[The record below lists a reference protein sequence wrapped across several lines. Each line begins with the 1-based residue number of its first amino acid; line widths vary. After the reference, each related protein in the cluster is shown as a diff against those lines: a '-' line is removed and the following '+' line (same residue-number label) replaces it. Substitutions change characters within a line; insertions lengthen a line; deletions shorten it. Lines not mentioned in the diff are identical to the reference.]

1 MRGSMIRLMQYTL
14 ANGLRTMKSWLLI
27 LCAVLCVCIGCEDS
41 TSNSAYPNRDIRLIV
56 PFSPG
61 GESDGFARLISN
73 AIREH
78 NLLDVSLYIENKG
91 GGGATIGSREVKD
104 ADPDGYTMLIL
115 HEAMMTA
122 QVSGKAE
129 YGPDAFTP
137 IAASGKISM
146 VIAVSEESPF
156 RSLGDLMKESAR
168 RPDELIFAANLGAPV
183 HYAGLIL
190 ESYEDGL
197 RFRYTQTGGGADRF
211 AAVKGGHAVVSAFSF
226 GEYIRYKDGGLR
238 ALAIFAEERNP
249 KAQDIP
255 TAKEQGYPFTHS
267 NMHFWWFPKGTP
279 QSHVDFM
286 SGVIQKALEV
296 REVRE
301 TLDKL
306 LCEPVFIDG
315 QEMES
320 EIRRRLAS
328 MQRVSAEDRTK
339 LPDIPYW
346 VGLVTLGCFVVVIAD
361 AFIKQRKLKDKSAGS
376 TDDPNAQPYDF
387 KAILISLFAT
397 AAFISILQW
406 TNIPF
411 ALVSVVYMLV
421 VASPMLVHIERERR
435 QQSWMIAVIVAVF
448 LSGIIHFVFTSLL
461 GKQLP

>member
-1 MRGSMIRLMQYTL
+1 MFRLLQYAL
-14 ANGLRTMKSWLLI
+14 SNRLSTMMPWLLI
-27 LCAVLCVCIGCEDS
+27 LGAALCVCIGCSDGTS
-41 TSNSAYPNRDIRLIV
+41 TSAYPNRDIRLIV

-91 GGGATIGSREVKD
+91 GAGATIGSREVKD

-122 QVSGKAE
+122 QVSGKAD

-137 IAASGKISM
+137 VAASGKISM
-146 VIAVSEESPF
+146 VIAVSEKSSF
-156 RSLGDLMKESAR
+156 QRLGDLMEEAAK
-168 RPDELIFAANLGAPV
+168 RPEQLIFAANLGAPV

-190 ESYEDGL
+190 ESYEKGS

-211 AAVKGGHAVVSAFSF
+211 AAVKGRHADVSAFSF

-255 TAKEQGYPFTHS
+255 TAKEQGYPFVHS

-279 QSHVDFM
+279 QSHVDLM
-286 SGVIQKALEV
+286 SGVIQQALKVPEV
-296 REVRE
+296 QE

-315 QEMES
+315 REMKS
-320 EIRRRLAS
+320 EIRHRLAS
-328 MQRVSAEDRTK
+328 MQRVSAEDRTE
-339 LPDIPYW
+339 LPDIPFW
-346 VGLVTLGCFVVVIAD
+346 VGLVTLGCFALVILE
-361 AFIKQRKLKDKSAGS
+361 AFNKPSGIEDQASDDSSDSKS
-376 TDDPNAQPYDF
+376 QPYDF
-387 KAILISLFAT
+387 KAIIISLLAT
-397 AAFISILQW
+397 AVFIAIVQW
-406 TNIPF
+406 TDIPF
-411 ALVSVVYMLV
+411 SLVSIIYMLA
-421 VASPMLVHIERERR
+421 VASPMLVHIERHRR
-435 QQSWMIAVIVAVF
+435 KRAWVIAITVAVL

>member
-1 MRGSMIRLMQYTL
+1 MFRLLQYAL
-14 ANGLRTMKSWLLI
+14 SNRLSTMMPWLLI
-27 LCAVLCVCIGCEDS
+27 LGAALCVCIGCSDGTS
-41 TSNSAYPNRDIRLIV
+41 TSAYPNRDIRLIV

-91 GGGATIGSREVKD
+91 GAGATIGSREVKD

-122 QVSGKAE
+122 QVSGKAD

-137 IAASGKISM
+137 VAASGKISM
-146 VIAVSEESPF
+146 VIAVSEKSSF
-156 RSLGDLMKESAR
+156 QSLGDLMEESAK
-168 RPDELIFAANLGAPV
+168 RPEQLIFAANLGAPV

-190 ESYEDGL
+190 ESYEKGS

-211 AAVKGGHAVVSAFSF
+211 AAVKGRHADVSAFSF

-255 TAKEQGYPFTHS
+255 TAKEQGYPFVHS

-279 QSHVDFM
+279 QSHVDLM
-286 SGVIQKALEV
+286 SGVIQQALKVPEV
-296 REVRE
+296 QE

-315 QEMES
+315 REMKS

-328 MQRVSAEDRTK
+328 MQRVSAEDRTE
-339 LPDIPYW
+339 LPDIPFW
-346 VGLVTLGCFVVVIAD
+346 VGLVTLGCFALVILE
-361 AFIKQRKLKDKSAGS
+361 AFNKPSGIEDQASDDSSDSKS
-376 TDDPNAQPYDF
+376 QPYDF
-387 KAILISLFAT
+387 KAIIISLLAT
-397 AAFISILQW
+397 AVFIAIVQW
-406 TNIPF
+406 TDIPF
-411 ALVSVVYMLV
+411 SLVSIIYMLA
-421 VASPMLVHIERERR
+421 VARPMLVHVEGHRR
-435 QQSWMIAVIVAVF
+435 KRAWVIAITVAVL
-448 LSGIIHFVFTSLL
+448 LSSMIHFVFTGLL

>member
-1 MRGSMIRLMQYTL
+1 MFRLLQYALSNRLSMM
-14 ANGLRTMKSWLLI
+14 MSWLLI
-27 LCAVLCVCIGCEDS
+27 LAAALCVCIGCSDGIS
-41 TSNSAYPNRDIRLIV
+41 TSAYPNRDIRLIV

-91 GGGATIGSREVKD
+91 GAGATIGSREVRD

-122 QVSGKAE
+122 QVSGKAD

-137 IAASGKISM
+137 VAASGKISM
-146 VIAVSEESPF
+146 VIAVSEESSF
-156 RSLGDLMKESAR
+156 QSLGDLMEESAK
-168 RPDELIFAANLGAPV
+168 RPEELIFAANLGAPV

-190 ESYEDGL
+190 ESYEKGS

-211 AAVKGGHAVVSAFSF
+211 AAVKGRHADVSAFSF

-255 TAKEQGYPFTHS
+255 TAKEQGYPFVHS

-279 QSHVDFM
+279 QSHVDLM
-286 SGVIQKALEV
+286 SGVIQQALKVPEV
-296 REVRE
+296 QE

-315 QEMES
+315 REMKS
-320 EIRRRLAS
+320 EIRHRLAS
-328 MQRVSAEDRTK
+328 MQRVSAEDRTE
-339 LPDIPYW
+339 LPDIPFW
-346 VGLVTLGCFVVVIAD
+346 VGLVTLGCFALVILE
-361 AFIKQRKLKDKSAGS
+361 AFNKPSGIEDQASDDSSDSKS
-376 TDDPNAQPYDF
+376 QPYDF
-387 KAILISLFAT
+387 KAIIISLLAT
-397 AAFISILQW
+397 AVFIAIVQW
-406 TNIPF
+406 TDIPF
-411 ALVSVVYMLV
+411 SLVSIIYMLA
-421 VASPMLVHIERERR
+421 VASPMLVHIERHRR
-435 QQSWMIAVIVAVF
+435 KRAWVIAITVAVL

>member
-1 MRGSMIRLMQYTL
+1 MFRLLQYALSNRLSMM
-14 ANGLRTMKSWLLI
+14 MSWLLI
-27 LCAVLCVCIGCEDS
+27 LAAALCVCIGCSDGIS
-41 TSNSAYPNRDIRLIV
+41 TSAYPNRDIRLIV

-91 GGGATIGSREVKD
+91 GAGATIGSREVKD

-122 QVSGKAE
+122 QVSGKAD

-137 IAASGKISM
+137 VAASGKISM
-146 VIAVSEESPF
+146 VIAVSEESSF
-156 RSLGDLMKESAR
+156 QSLGDLMEESAK
-168 RPDELIFAANLGAPV
+168 RPEELIFAANLGAPV

-190 ESYEDGL
+190 ESYEKGS

-211 AAVKGGHAVVSAFSF
+211 AAVKGRHADVSAFSF

-249 KAQDIP
+249 KARDIP
-255 TAKEQGYPFTHS
+255 TAKEQGYPFVHS

-279 QSHVDFM
+279 QSHVDLM
-286 SGVIQKALEV
+286 SGVIQQALKVPEV
-296 REVRE
+296 QE

-315 QEMES
+315 REMKS

-328 MQRVSAEDRTK
+328 MQRVSAEDRTE
-339 LPDIPYW
+339 LPDIPFW
-346 VGLVTLGCFVVVIAD
+346 VGLVTLGCFALVILE
-361 AFIKQRKLKDKSAGS
+361 AFNKPSGIEDQASDDSPDSKS
-376 TDDPNAQPYDF
+376 QPYDF
-387 KAILISLFAT
+387 KAILISLLST
-397 AAFISILQW
+397 AVFIAIVQW
-406 TNIPF
+406 TDIPF
-411 ALVSVVYMLV
+411 SLVSIIYMLA
-421 VASPMLVHIERERR
+421 VASPMLVHIERDRR
-435 QQSWMIAVIVAVF
+435 KRAWVIAITVAVL

>member
-1 MRGSMIRLMQYTL
+1 MFRLLQYALSNRLSMM
-14 ANGLRTMKSWLLI
+14 MSWLLI
-27 LCAVLCVCIGCEDS
+27 LAAALCVCIGCSDGIS
-41 TSNSAYPNRDIRLIV
+41 TSAYPNRDIRLIV

-91 GGGATIGSREVKD
+91 GAGATIGSREVKD

-122 QVSGKAE
+122 QVSGKAD

-137 IAASGKISM
+137 VAASGKISM
-146 VIAVSEESPF
+146 VIAVSEKSSF
-156 RSLGDLMKESAR
+156 QSLGDLMEESAK
-168 RPDELIFAANLGAPV
+168 RPEQLIFAANLGAPV

-190 ESYEDGL
+190 ESYEKGS

-211 AAVKGGHAVVSAFSF
+211 AAVKGRHADVSAFSF

-249 KAQDIP
+249 KARDIP
-255 TAKEQGYPFTHS
+255 TAKEQGYPFVHS

-279 QSHVDFM
+279 QSHVDLM
-286 SGVIQKALEV
+286 SGVIQQALKVPEV
-296 REVRE
+296 QE

-315 QEMES
+315 REMKS

-328 MQRVSAEDRTK
+328 MQRVSAEDRTE
-339 LPDIPYW
+339 LPDIPFW
-346 VGLVTLGCFVVVIAD
+346 VGLVTLGCFALVILE
-361 AFIKQRKLKDKSAGS
+361 AFNKPSGIEDQASDDSPDSKS
-376 TDDPNAQPYDF
+376 QPYDF
-387 KAILISLFAT
+387 KAILISLLST
-397 AAFISILQW
+397 AVFIAIVQW
-406 TNIPF
+406 TDIPF
-411 ALVSVVYMLV
+411 SLVSIIYMLA
-421 VASPMLVHIERERR
+421 VASPMLVHIERHRR
-435 QQSWMIAVIVAVF
+435 KRAWVIAITVAVL

>member
-1 MRGSMIRLMQYTL
+1 MMP
-14 ANGLRTMKSWLLI
+14 WLLI
-27 LCAVLCVCIGCEDS
+27 LGAALCVCIGCSDGTS
-41 TSNSAYPNRDIRLIV
+41 TSAYPNRDIRLIV

-91 GGGATIGSREVKD
+91 GAGATIGSREVKD

-122 QVSGKAE
+122 QVSGKAD

-137 IAASGKISM
+137 VAASGKISM
-146 VIAVSEESPF
+146 VIAVSEKSSF
-156 RSLGDLMKESAR
+156 QSLGDLMEESAK
-168 RPDELIFAANLGAPV
+168 RPEQLIFAANLGAPV

-190 ESYEDGL
+190 ESYEKGS

-211 AAVKGGHAVVSAFSF
+211 AAVKGRHADVSAFSF

-255 TAKEQGYPFTHS
+255 TAKEQGYPFVHS

-279 QSHVDFM
+279 QSHVDLM
-286 SGVIQKALEV
+286 SGVIQQALKVPEV
-296 REVRE
+296 QE

-315 QEMES
+315 REMKS
-320 EIRRRLAS
+320 EIRHRLAS
-328 MQRVSAEDRTK
+328 MQRVSAEDRTE
-339 LPDIPYW
+339 LPDIPFW
-346 VGLVTLGCFVVVIAD
+346 VGLVTLGCFALVILE
-361 AFIKQRKLKDKSAGS
+361 AFNKPSGIEDQASDDSSDSKS
-376 TDDPNAQPYDF
+376 QPYDF
-387 KAILISLFAT
+387 KAIIISLLAT
-397 AAFISILQW
+397 AVFIAIVQW
-406 TNIPF
+406 TDIPF
-411 ALVSVVYMLV
+411 SLVSIIYMLA
-421 VASPMLVHIERERR
+421 VASPMLVHIERHRR
-435 QQSWMIAVIVAVF
+435 KRAWVIAITVAVL

>member
-1 MRGSMIRLMQYTL
+1 MFRLLQYALSNRLSMM
-14 ANGLRTMKSWLLI
+14 MSWLLI
-27 LCAVLCVCIGCEDS
+27 LAAALCVCIGCSDGIS
-41 TSNSAYPNRDIRLIV
+41 TSAYPNRDIRLIV

-91 GGGATIGSREVKD
+91 GAGATIGSREVKD

-122 QVSGKAE
+122 QVSGKAD

-137 IAASGKISM
+137 VAASGKISM
-146 VIAVSEESPF
+146 VIAVSEKSSF
-156 RSLGDLMKESAR
+156 QSLGDLMEESAK
-168 RPDELIFAANLGAPV
+168 RPEQLIFAANLGAPV

-190 ESYEDGL
+190 ESYEKGS

-211 AAVKGGHAVVSAFSF
+211 AAEKGGHADLSALSC
-226 GEYIRYKDGGLR
+226 GESIRYKDGGLR

-255 TAKEQGYPFTHS
+255 TAKEQGYPFVHS

-279 QSHVDFM
+279 QSHVDLM
-286 SGVIQKALEV
+286 SGVIQQALKVPEV
-296 REVRE
+296 QE

-315 QEMES
+315 REMKS
-320 EIRRRLAS
+320 EIRHRLAS
-328 MQRVSAEDRTK
+328 MQRVSAEDRTE
-339 LPDIPYW
+339 LPDIPFW
-346 VGLVTLGCFVVVIAD
+346 VGLVTLGCFALVILE
-361 AFIKQRKLKDKSAGS
+361 AFNKPSGIEDQACDDSSDSKS
-376 TDDPNAQPYDF
+376 QPYDF
-387 KAILISLFAT
+387 KAIIISLIAT
-397 AAFISILQW
+397 AVFIAIVQW
-406 TNIPF
+406 TDIPF
-411 ALVSVVYMLV
+411 SLVSIIYMLA
-421 VASPMLVHIERERR
+421 VASPMLVHIERHRR
-435 QQSWMIAVIVAVF
+435 KRAWVIAITVAVL

>member
-1 MRGSMIRLMQYTL
+1 MFRLLQYAL
-14 ANGLRTMKSWLLI
+14 SNRLSTMMPWLLI
-27 LCAVLCVCIGCEDS
+27 LGAALCVCIGCSDGTS
-41 TSNSAYPNRDIRLIV
+41 TSAYPNRDIRLIV

-91 GGGATIGSREVKD
+91 GAGATIGSREVKD

-122 QVSGKAE
+122 QVSGKAD
-129 YGPDAFTP
+129 YGPDAVTP
-137 IAASGKISM
+137 VAASGKISM
-146 VIAVSEESPF
+146 VIAVSEKSSF
-156 RSLGDLMKESAR
+156 QSLGDLMEESAK
-168 RPDELIFAANLGAPV
+168 RPEQLIFAANLGAPV

-190 ESYEDGL
+190 ESYEKGS

-211 AAVKGGHAVVSAFSF
+211 AAVKGRHADVSAFSF

-238 ALAIFAEERNP
+238 ALAIFAEERNT

-255 TAKEQGYPFTHS
+255 TAKEQGYPFVHS

-279 QSHVDFM
+279 QSHVDLM
-286 SGVIQKALEV
+286 SGVIQQALKVPEV
-296 REVRE
+296 QE

-315 QEMES
+315 REMKS
-320 EIRRRLAS
+320 EIRHRLAS
-328 MQRVSAEDRTK
+328 MQRVSAEDRTE
-339 LPDIPYW
+339 LPDIPFW
-346 VGLVTLGCFVVVIAD
+346 VGLVTLGCFALVILE
-361 AFIKQRKLKDKSAGS
+361 AFNKPSGIEDQASDDSSDSKS
-376 TDDPNAQPYDF
+376 QPYDF
-387 KAILISLFAT
+387 KAIIISLLAT
-397 AAFISILQW
+397 AVFIAIVQW
-406 TNIPF
+406 TDIPF
-411 ALVSVVYMLV
+411 SLVSIIYMLA
-421 VASPMLVHIERERR
+421 VASPMLVHIERHRR
-435 QQSWMIAVIVAVF
+435 KRAWVIAITVAVL

>member
-1 MRGSMIRLMQYTL
+1 MFRLLQYALSNRLSMM
-14 ANGLRTMKSWLLI
+14 MSWLLI
-27 LCAVLCVCIGCEDS
+27 LAAALCVCIGCSDGIS
-41 TSNSAYPNRDIRLIV
+41 TSAYPNRDIRLIV

-91 GGGATIGSREVKD
+91 GAGATIGSREVKD

-122 QVSGKAE
+122 QVSGKAD

-137 IAASGKISM
+137 VAASGKISM
-146 VIAVSEESPF
+146 VIAVSEESSF
-156 RSLGDLMKESAR
+156 QSLGELMEESAK
-168 RPDELIFAANLGAPV
+168 RPEELIFAANLGAPV

-190 ESYEDGL
+190 ESYEKGS

-211 AAVKGGHAVVSAFSF
+211 AAVKGRHADVSAFSF

-249 KAQDIP
+249 KARDIP
-255 TAKEQGYPFTHS
+255 TAKEQGYPFVHS

-279 QSHVDFM
+279 QSHVDLM
-286 SGVIQKALEV
+286 SGVIQQALKVPEV
-296 REVRE
+296 QE

-315 QEMES
+315 REMKS

-328 MQRVSAEDRTK
+328 MQRVSAEDRTE
-339 LPDIPYW
+339 LPDIPFW
-346 VGLVTLGCFVVVIAD
+346 VGLVTLCCFALVILE
-361 AFIKQRKLKDKSAGS
+361 AFNKPGGIEDQASDDSPDSKS
-376 TDDPNAQPYDF
+376 QPYDF
-387 KAILISLFAT
+387 KAILISLLST
-397 AAFISILQW
+397 AVFIAIVQW
-406 TNIPF
+406 TDIPF
-411 ALVSVVYMLV
+411 SLVSIIYMLA
-421 VASPMLVHIERERR
+421 VASPMLVHIERHRR
-435 QQSWMIAVIVAVF
+435 KRAWVIAITVAVL

>member
-1 MRGSMIRLMQYTL
+1 MFRLLQYAL
-14 ANGLRTMKSWLLI
+14 SNRLSTMMPWLLI
-27 LCAVLCVCIGCEDS
+27 LGAALCVCIGCSDGTS
-41 TSNSAYPNRDIRLIV
+41 TSAYPNRDIRLIV
-56 PFSPG
+56 PFSQG

-91 GGGATIGSREVKD
+91 GAGATIGSREVKD

-122 QVSGKAE
+122 QVSGKAD

-137 IAASGKISM
+137 VAASGKISM
-146 VIAVSEESPF
+146 VIAVSEKSSF
-156 RSLGDLMKESAR
+156 QSLGDLMEESAK
-168 RPDELIFAANLGAPV
+168 RPEQLIFAANLGAPV

-190 ESYEDGL
+190 ESYEKGS
-197 RFRYTQTGGGADRF
+197 RFRYTQTGGGALRF
-211 AAVKGGHAVVSAFSF
+211 AAVKGRHADVSAFSF

-249 KAQDIP
+249 KARDIP
-255 TAKEQGYPFTHS
+255 TAKEQGYPFVHS

-279 QSHVDFM
+279 QSHVDLM
-286 SGVIQKALEV
+286 SGVIQQALKVPEV
-296 REVRE
+296 QE

-315 QEMES
+315 REMKS
-320 EIRRRLAS
+320 EIRHRLAS
-328 MQRVSAEDRTK
+328 MQRVSAEDRTE
-339 LPDIPYW
+339 LPDIPFW
-346 VGLVTLGCFVVVIAD
+346 VGLVTLGCFALVILE
-361 AFIKQRKLKDKSAGS
+361 AFNKPSGIEDQASDDSPDSKS
-376 TDDPNAQPYDF
+376 QPYDF
-387 KAILISLFAT
+387 KAILISLLST
-397 AAFISILQW
+397 AVFIAIVQW
-406 TNIPF
+406 TDIPF
-411 ALVSVVYMLV
+411 SLVSIIYMLA
-421 VASPMLVHIERERR
+421 VASPMLVHIERHRR
-435 QQSWMIAVIVAVF
+435 KRAWVIAITVAVL

>member
-1 MRGSMIRLMQYTL
+1 MFRLLQYAL
-14 ANGLRTMKSWLLI
+14 SNRLSTMMPWLLI
-27 LCAVLCVCIGCEDS
+27 LGAALCVCIGCSDGTS
-41 TSNSAYPNRDIRLIV
+41 TSAYPNRDIRLIV

-91 GGGATIGSREVKD
+91 GAGATIGSREVKD

-122 QVSGKAE
+122 QVSGKAD

-137 IAASGKISM
+137 VAASGKISM
-146 VIAVSEESPF
+146 VIAVSEKSSF
-156 RSLGDLMKESAR
+156 QSLGDLMEESAK
-168 RPDELIFAANLGAPV
+168 RPEQLIFAANLGAPV

-190 ESYEDGL
+190 ESYEKGS

-211 AAVKGGHAVVSAFSF
+211 AAVKGRHADVSAFSF

-255 TAKEQGYPFTHS
+255 TAKEQGYPFVHS

-279 QSHVDFM
+279 QSHVDLM
-286 SGVIQKALEV
+286 SGVIQQALKVPEV
-296 REVRE
+296 QE

-315 QEMES
+315 REMKS
-320 EIRRRLAS
+320 EIRHRLAS
-328 MQRVSAEDRTK
+328 MQRVSAEDRTE
-339 LPDIPYW
+339 LPDIPFW
-346 VGLVTLGCFVVVIAD
+346 VGLVTLGCFALVILE
-361 AFIKQRKLKDKSAGS
+361 AFNKPGGIEDQASDDSPDSKS
-376 TDDPNAQPYDF
+376 QPYDF
-387 KAILISLFAT
+387 KAILISLLST
-397 AAFISILQW
+397 AVFIAIVQW
-406 TNIPF
+406 TDIPF
-411 ALVSVVYMLV
+411 SLVSIIYMLA
-421 VASPMLVHIERERR
+421 VASPMLVHIERDRR
-435 QQSWMIAVIVAVF
+435 KRAWVIAITVAVL

>member
-1 MRGSMIRLMQYTL
+1 MMP
-14 ANGLRTMKSWLLI
+14 WLLI
-27 LCAVLCVCIGCEDS
+27 LGAALCVCIGCSDGTS
-41 TSNSAYPNRDIRLIV
+41 TSAYPNRDIRLIV

-91 GGGATIGSREVKD
+91 GAGATIGSREVKD

-122 QVSGKAE
+122 QVSGKAD

-137 IAASGKISM
+137 VAASGKISM
-146 VIAVSEESPF
+146 VIAVSEKSSF
-156 RSLGDLMKESAR
+156 QSLGDLMEESAK
-168 RPDELIFAANLGAPV
+168 RPEQLIFAANLGAPV

-190 ESYEDGL
+190 ESYEKGS

-211 AAVKGGHAVVSAFSF
+211 AAVKGRHADVSAFSF

-255 TAKEQGYPFTHS
+255 TAKEQGYPFVHS

-279 QSHVDFM
+279 QSHVDLM
-286 SGVIQKALEV
+286 SGVIQQALKVPEV
-296 REVRE
+296 QE

-315 QEMES
+315 REMKS
-320 EIRRRLAS
+320 EIRHRLAS
-328 MQRVSAEDRTK
+328 MQRVSAEDRTE
-339 LPDIPYW
+339 LPDIPFW
-346 VGLVTLGCFVVVIAD
+346 VGLVTLGCFALVILEAFNKPSGIEDQASDDSPD
-361 AFIKQRKLKDKSAGS
+361 AKS
-376 TDDPNAQPYDF
+376 QPYDF
-387 KAILISLFAT
+387 KAIIISLLAT
-397 AAFISILQW
+397 AVYIAIVQW
-406 TNIPF
+406 TDIPF
-411 ALVSVVYMLV
+411 SLVSIIYMLA
-421 VASPMLVHIERERR
+421 VASPMLVHIERHRR
-435 QQSWMIAVIVAVF
+435 KRAWVIAITVAVL

>member
-1 MRGSMIRLMQYTL
+1 MFRLLQYAL
-14 ANGLRTMKSWLLI
+14 SNRLSTMMPWLLI
-27 LCAVLCVCIGCEDS
+27 LGAALCVCIGCSDGTS
-41 TSNSAYPNRDIRLIV
+41 TSAYPNRDIRLIV

-91 GGGATIGSREVKD
+91 GAGATIGSREVKD

-122 QVSGKAE
+122 QVSGKAD

-137 IAASGKISM
+137 VAASGKISM
-146 VIAVSEESPF
+146 VIAVSEKSSF
-156 RSLGDLMKESAR
+156 QSLGDLMEESAK
-168 RPDELIFAANLGAPV
+168 RPEQLIFAANLGAPV

-190 ESYEDGL
+190 ESYEKGS

-211 AAVKGGHAVVSAFSF
+211 AAVKGRHADVSAFSF

-255 TAKEQGYPFTHS
+255 TAKEQGYPFVHS

-279 QSHVDFM
+279 QSHVDLM
-286 SGVIQKALEV
+286 SGVIQQALKVPEV
-296 REVRE
+296 QE

-315 QEMES
+315 REMKS
-320 EIRRRLAS
+320 EIRHRLAS
-328 MQRVSAEDRTK
+328 MQRVSAEDRTE
-339 LPDIPYW
+339 LPDIPFW
-346 VGLVTLGCFVVVIAD
+346 VGLVTLGCFALVILE
-361 AFIKQRKLKDKSAGS
+361 AFNKPSGIEDQASDDSSDSKS
-376 TDDPNAQPYDF
+376 QPYDF
-387 KAILISLFAT
+387 KAIIISLIAT
-397 AAFISILQW
+397 AVFIVIVQW
-406 TNIPF
+406 TDIPF
-411 ALVSVVYMLV
+411 SLVSIIYMLA
-421 VASPMLVHIERERR
+421 VASPMLVHIERHRR
-435 QQSWMIAVIVAVF
+435 KRAWVIAITVAVL

>member
-1 MRGSMIRLMQYTL
+1 MFRLLQYALSNRLSMM
-14 ANGLRTMKSWLLI
+14 MSWLLI
-27 LCAVLCVCIGCEDS
+27 LAAALCVCIGCSDGIS
-41 TSNSAYPNRDIRLIV
+41 TSAYPNRDIRLIV

-91 GGGATIGSREVKD
+91 GAGATIGSREVRD

-122 QVSGKAE
+122 QVSGKAD

-137 IAASGKISM
+137 VAASGKISM
-146 VIAVSEESPF
+146 VIAVSEESSF
-156 RSLGDLMKESAR
+156 QSLGELMEESAK
-168 RPDELIFAANLGAPV
+168 RPEELIFAANLGAPV

-190 ESYEDGL
+190 ESYEKGS

-211 AAVKGGHAVVSAFSF
+211 AAVKGRHADVSAFSF

-249 KAQDIP
+249 KARDIP
-255 TAKEQGYPFTHS
+255 TAKEQGYPFVHS

-279 QSHVDFM
+279 QSHVDLM
-286 SGVIQKALEV
+286 SGVIQQALKVPEV
-296 REVRE
+296 QE

-315 QEMES
+315 REMKS

-328 MQRVSAEDRTK
+328 MQRVSAEDRTE
-339 LPDIPYW
+339 LPDIPFW
-346 VGLVTLGCFVVVIAD
+346 VGLVTLGCFALVILD
-361 AFIKQRKLKDKSAGS
+361 AFNKPSGIEDQASDDSPDSKS
-376 TDDPNAQPYDF
+376 QPYDF
-387 KAILISLFAT
+387 KAILISLLST
-397 AAFISILQW
+397 AVFIAIVQW
-406 TNIPF
+406 TDIPF
-411 ALVSVVYMLV
+411 SLVSIIYMLA
-421 VASPMLVHIERERR
+421 VASPMLVHVEGHRR
-435 QQSWMIAVIVAVF
+435 KRAWVIAITVAVL
-448 LSGIIHFVFTSLL
+448 LSGIIHFVFTGLL

>member
-1 MRGSMIRLMQYTL
+1 MFRLLQYAL
-14 ANGLRTMKSWLLI
+14 SNRLSTMMPWLLI
-27 LCAVLCVCIGCEDS
+27 LGAALCVCIGCSDGTS
-41 TSNSAYPNRDIRLIV
+41 TSAYPNRDIRLIV

-91 GGGATIGSREVKD
+91 GAGATIGSREVKD

-122 QVSGKAE
+122 QVSGKAD

-137 IAASGKISM
+137 VAASGKISM
-146 VIAVSEESPF
+146 VIAVSEESSF
-156 RSLGDLMKESAR
+156 QSLGELMEESAK
-168 RPDELIFAANLGAPV
+168 RPEELIFAANLGAPV

-190 ESYEDGL
+190 ESYEKGS

-211 AAVKGGHAVVSAFSF
+211 AAVKGRHADVSAFSF

-249 KAQDIP
+249 KARDIP
-255 TAKEQGYPFTHS
+255 TAKEQGYPFVHS

-279 QSHVDFM
+279 QSHVDLM
-286 SGVIQKALEV
+286 SGVIQQALKVPEV
-296 REVRE
+296 QE

-315 QEMES
+315 REMKS
-320 EIRRRLAS
+320 EIRHRLAS
-328 MQRVSAEDRTK
+328 MQRVSAEDRTE
-339 LPDIPYW
+339 LPDIPFW
-346 VGLVTLGCFVVVIAD
+346 VGLVTLGCFALVILE
-361 AFIKQRKLKDKSAGS
+361 AFNKPSGIEDQACDDSSDSKS
-376 TDDPNAQPYDF
+376 QPYDF
-387 KAILISLFAT
+387 KAIIISLLAT
-397 AAFISILQW
+397 AVFIAIVQW
-406 TNIPF
+406 TDIPF
-411 ALVSVVYMLV
+411 SLVSIIYMLA
-421 VASPMLVHIERERR
+421 VASPMLVHIERHRR
-435 QQSWMIAVIVAVF
+435 KRAWVIAITVAVL

>member
-1 MRGSMIRLMQYTL
+1 MFRLLQYAL
-14 ANGLRTMKSWLLI
+14 SNRLSTMMPWLLI
-27 LCAVLCVCIGCEDS
+27 LGAALCVCIGCSDGTS
-41 TSNSAYPNRDIRLIV
+41 TSAYPNRDIRLIV

-91 GGGATIGSREVKD
+91 GAGATIGSREVKD

-122 QVSGKAE
+122 QVSGKAD

-137 IAASGKISM
+137 VAASGKISM
-146 VIAVSEESPF
+146 VIAVSEKSSF
-156 RSLGDLMKESAR
+156 QSLGELMEESAK
-168 RPDELIFAANLGAPV
+168 RPEELIFAANLGAPV

-190 ESYEDGL
+190 ESYEKGS

-211 AAVKGGHAVVSAFSF
+211 AAVKGRHADVSAFSF

-249 KAQDIP
+249 KARDIP
-255 TAKEQGYPFTHS
+255 TAKEQGYPFVHS

-279 QSHVDFM
+279 QSHVDLM
-286 SGVIQKALEV
+286 SGVIQQALKVPEV
-296 REVRE
+296 QE

-315 QEMES
+315 REMKS
-320 EIRRRLAS
+320 EIRHRLAS
-328 MQRVSAEDRTK
+328 MQRVSAEDRTE
-339 LPDIPYW
+339 LPDIPFW
-346 VGLVTLGCFVVVIAD
+346 VGLVTLGCFALVILE
-361 AFIKQRKLKDKSAGS
+361 AFNKPSGIEDQACDDSSDSKS
-376 TDDPNAQPYDF
+376 QPYDF
-387 KAILISLFAT
+387 KAIIISLLAT
-397 AAFISILQW
+397 AVFIAIVQW
-406 TNIPF
+406 TDIPF
-411 ALVSVVYMLV
+411 SLVSIIYMLA
-421 VASPMLVHIERERR
+421 VASPMLVHIERHRR
-435 QQSWMIAVIVAVF
+435 KRAWVIAITVAVL